1 MASLQDIMNA
11 DEDQLESHTIKNSP
25 IPIQPGIHHQ
35 PYLTPNT
42 VYNSGYKIGR
52 EQLDRTST
60 QQDRAKRSSSS
71 HTTQSTPP
79 GSSSSSSR
87 PPNTRRRSNVSTDSM
102 DPSNYGYGHAGPS
115 SGGLDP
121 AGQPMRPF
129 GHASTGGDVPIKLT
143 PITGRVSRA
152 KKGMKVH
159 TCDICRP
166 PKTFTRAEHLRRHQ
180 LSHETPQ
187 YACSLPGCDRA
198 FHRKDLLERH
208 QQRHELEGDKLSTS
222 RGASQSRRT
231 SAGSLEGGVRG
242 LGLQLPMLGYPPN
255 STTPN
260 QSLPMT
266 PNMSHAGAYPSMSV
280 PNVSKSMSPH
290 VGNDSYRPSSGGP
303 GYGGSYS
310 LSAAQSSQQSLL
322 QQPSSGFNTAP
333 PFGSIEY
340 QPRTTPDFPSLFL
353 QTEGLGLQIPSDGP
367 PELSH
372 AQDNG
377 GWPSSASDS
386 TYSTPSDHPR
396 RAFWPA
402 ARASSSSSS
411 TVDWPTGLLSPCPGT
426 GFDPMAT
433 ANPMLYQ
440 YSTSPQLSDP
450 QTYQMLD
457 ITSMSTYPDEQTLF
471 DPHQQQPRF
480 SHTVRSLS
488 PPVTSASAQ
497 SSETLVTPSTALPS
511 DRMMNSLACMGRQKE
526 VALGLL
532 AAPALMQG
540 SLPLPPA
547 NVCQAIPAYLDV
559 YWEKCHHAFPIIH
572 RRTFEA
578 AAEHVDV
585 LRCAMAALATQHL
598 STKEDRIRGNQLHEY
613 AWQQSRRFLQWDVPV
628 MQAILLCELFSRFR
642 GRRAAIRPSKEF
654 ESIYSRVYDNAV
666 IFGEIPQTGP
676 NSVRWHTWLDTEARR
691 RLLSACF
698 ILDVHSSFYLEQ
710 QCIRNFDIA
719 SDSMPPNIPLIGP
732 TQDLWDAPSAN
743 AWAAMVSAKGGS
755 LDAKSLLS
763 LIKPD
768 KLSETSINAQAP
780 FDRSVILAFE
790 ALLLSSRDDPVR
802 ITPSTGKPEP
812 ETFRMASIFPDCPV
826 ANTYLALHHTPLHDL
841 LAVSGDS
848 WVFSQ
853 KVLQPKS
860 FAEHQK
866 RLKQWGQSGDAAAAV
881 VFACRALRAFTEH
894 GNADESPEDSDDD
907 MDAWETERPRMWKD
921 DVSDYWGM
929 YACALICWAY
939 GHQGNRGD
947 GAKCTELGDD
957 DSAALQWVRAVA
969 STRVKDVV
977 RLRSKKNAMS
987 VVSLVKRWLD
997 LDCLGGRSR
1006 LYVDAVGVLRKLEE
1020 GINCKWF

>member
-11 DEDQLESHTIKNSP
+11 DEDHLESHTIKNSP
-25 IPIQPGIHHQ
+25 IPVQPGIHHQ
-35 PYLTPNT
+35 PYLTPNA

-52 EQLDRTST
+52 EQLDGTST

-121 AGQPMRPF
+121 AGQSMRPF

-143 PITGRVSRA
+143 PITGR
-152 KKGMKVH
+152 
-159 TCDICRP
+159 
-166 PKTFTRAEHLRRHQ
+166 TFTRAEHLRRHQ

-242 LGLQLPMLGYPPN
+242 LGLQLPILGYPPN

-290 VGNDSYRPSSGGP
+290 VGNDNYRPPSDGP
-303 GYGGSYS
+303 GYGGGYS

-367 PELSH
+367 PELLH
-372 AQDNG
+372 AQDHG

-426 GFDPMAT
+426 GFDSMAT

-457 ITSMSTYPDEQTLF
+457 ISSMSTYPDEQTLF

-497 SSETLVTPSTALPS
+497 SCETLVTPTTALPS

-559 YWEKCHHAFPIIH
+559 YWERCHHAFPIIH

-743 AWAAMVSAKGGS
+743 AWAAIVSAKGGS
-755 LDAKSLLS
+755 LDAKSLHPLINPDSLS
-763 LIKPD
+763 K
-768 KLSETSINAQAP
+768 TSINAQAP

-790 ALLLSSRDDPVR
+790 ALLLPSRDDPAR

-860 FAEHQK
+860 LAEHQK
-866 RLKQWGQSGDAAAAV
+866 RLKQWGQSDDAAVAV
-881 VFACRALRAFTEH
+881 VFACRALRIFTEH

-929 YACALICWAY
+929 YVCALICWAY
-939 GHQGNRGD
+939 GHQGNRGN
-947 GAKCTELGDD
+947 GAKGIGLGDD

-969 STRVKDVV
+969 STRVKDVL
-977 RLRSKKNAMS
+977 RLRSKKNA
-987 VVSLVKRWLD
+987 
-997 LDCLGGRSR
+997 
-1006 LYVDAVGVLRKLEE
+1006 
-1020 GINCKWF
+1020 

>member
-1 MASLQDIMNA
+1 
-11 DEDQLESHTIKNSP
+11 
-25 IPIQPGIHHQ
+25 
-35 PYLTPNT
+35 
-42 VYNSGYKIGR
+42 
-52 EQLDRTST
+52 
-60 QQDRAKRSSSS
+60 
-71 HTTQSTPP
+71 
-79 GSSSSSSR
+79 
-87 PPNTRRRSNVSTDSM
+87 
-102 DPSNYGYGHAGPS
+102 
-115 SGGLDP
+115 
-121 AGQPMRPF
+121 
-129 GHASTGGDVPIKLT
+129 
-143 PITGRVSRA
+143 
-152 KKGMKVH
+152 
-159 TCDICRP
+159 
-166 PKTFTRAEHLRRHQ
+166 
-180 LSHETPQ
+180 
-187 YACSLPGCDRA
+187 
-198 FHRKDLLERH
+198 
-208 QQRHELEGDKLSTS
+208 
-222 RGASQSRRT
+222 
-231 SAGSLEGGVRG
+231 
-242 LGLQLPMLGYPPN
+242 
-255 STTPN
+255 
-260 QSLPMT
+260 
-266 PNMSHAGAYPSMSV
+266 
-280 PNVSKSMSPH
+280 
-290 VGNDSYRPSSGGP
+290 
-303 GYGGSYS
+303 
-310 LSAAQSSQQSLL
+310 
-322 QQPSSGFNTAP
+322 
-333 PFGSIEY
+333 
-340 QPRTTPDFPSLFL
+340 
-353 QTEGLGLQIPSDGP
+353 
-367 PELSH
+367 
-372 AQDNG
+372 
-377 GWPSSASDS
+377 
-386 TYSTPSDHPR
+386 
-396 RAFWPA
+396 
-402 ARASSSSSS
+402 
-411 TVDWPTGLLSPCPGT
+411 
-426 GFDPMAT
+426 
-433 ANPMLYQ
+433 MLYQ
-440 YSTSPQLSDP
+440 YPTSPQLSDP
-450 QTYQMLD
+450 QTYQMLG
-457 ITSMSTYPDEQTLF
+457 ISSMSTYPDEQTVF
-471 DPHQQQPRF
+471 DPHQQQSRF

-654 ESIYSRVYDNAV
+654 ESIYSRVYDNAI

-763 LIKPD
+763 LINPD
-768 KLSETSINAQAP
+768 NLSKTSINVQAP

-790 ALLLSSRDDPVR
+790 ALLLPSRDDPVQ
-802 ITPSTGKPEP
+802 IAPSTGKPEP
-812 ETFRMASIFPDCPV
+812 ENFRMASIFPDCPV

-866 RLKQWGQSGDAAAAV
+866 RLKQWGQSDDAAVAV
-881 VFACRALRAFTEH
+881 IFACRALRAFTEH

-929 YACALICWAY
+929 YVCALICWAY
-939 GHQGNRGD
+939 GHQGNRWD
-947 GAKCTELGDD
+947 GAKGTELGDD
-957 DSAALQWVRAVA
+957 DSATLQWVRAVA

-987 VVSLVKRWLD
+987 VVSLVKGWLD

>member
-1 MASLQDIMNA
+1 MASLQDIMNV
-11 DEDQLESHTIKNSP
+11 DEDQLESHTIKNDQVPAPS
-25 IPIQPGIHHQ
+25 GSRHQ
-35 PYLTPNT
+35 SYLAPNAA
-42 VYNSGYKIGR
+42 YNSGYAIGG
-52 EQLDRTST
+52 EPVDSSST
-60 QQDRAKRSSSS
+60 QQGTKRSSSS
-71 HTTQSTPP
+71 HTTKSTPP

-102 DPSNYGYGHAGPS
+102 EQSNYGYGHVGSS

-121 AGQPMRPF
+121 SGPPMRPY
-129 GHASTGGDVPIKLT
+129 GHAPTGGEAPIKLT

-166 PKTFTRAEHLRRHQ
+166 PK

-187 YACSLPGCDRA
+187 YACPIPGCDRA

-208 QQRHELEGDKLSTS
+208 QQRHELEGDKVSRS

-242 LGLQLPMLGYPPN
+242 LGLQHPMLGYPPN
-255 STTPN
+255 ATTAT
-260 QSLPMT
+260 QSLPIT
-266 PNMSHAGAYPSMSV
+266 PSMSHAGAYPSMSA
-280 PNVSKSMSPH
+280 PDISKSMAPH
-290 VGNDSYRPSSGGP
+290 VGNDGYRPASGGP

-310 LSAAQSSQQSLL
+310 LSTQSA
-322 QQPSSGFNTAP
+322 QQPLMQQPNSGFNTP
-333 PFGSIEY
+333 PTFGSIEY
-340 QPRTTPDFPSLFL
+340 QPRTTPEFPSLYL
-353 QTEGLGLQIPSDGP
+353 QTEGLGLQMSSDGP

-372 AQDNG
+372 AQDHG

-386 TYSTPSDHPR
+386 TYSTPSDNSR
-396 RAFWPA
+396 RAFWPP
-402 ARASSSSSS
+402 ARAS
-411 TVDWPTGLLSPCPGT
+411 TTDWPTGLSPCPGT

-440 YSTSPQLSDP
+440 YPTSPQLSNP

-457 ITSMSTYPDEQTLF
+457 ISMSTYPDEQTIF
-471 DPHQQQPRF
+471 DPHQQPRF
-480 SHTVRSLS
+480 PNTVRSLS

-532 AAPALMQG
+532 AAPALVQG

-547 NVCQAIPAYLDV
+547 NVCKAIPAYLEV
-559 YWEKCHHAFPIIH
+559 YWEKFHHSFPVVH

-578 AAEHVDV
+578 AAEQVDV
-585 LRCAMAALATQHL
+585 LRCAMAAVATQYM

-628 MQAILLCELFSRFR
+628 MQAILLCEFFARFR

-654 ESIYSRVYDNAV
+654 ESIYSRVYDNAI
-666 IFGEIPQTGP
+666 IFGAIPHTGP
-676 NSVRWHTWLDTEARR
+676 NSVRWHTWLDAETRR

-698 ILDVHSSFYLEQ
+698 VLDIHSSVYLEQ
-710 QCIRNFDIA
+710 QRVRSFDIA
-719 SDSMPPNIPLIGP
+719 NDGMPPNIPLIGS
-732 TQDLWDAPSAN
+732 TQDLWDAASAD
-743 AWAAMVSAKGGS
+743 AWAAMVLAKGDYS
-755 LDAKSLLS
+755 DKQTLLS
-763 LIKPD
+763 FINPD
-768 KLSETSINAQAP
+768 ALSRTSINTHVP
-780 FDRSVILAFE
+780 FDRAVILAFE
-790 ALLLSSRDDPVR
+790 ALLLPTRDDPVQM
-802 ITPSTGKPEP
+802 TPSTEIPEP
-812 ETFRMASIFPDCPV
+812 ETFHMASIFPDCPV

-848 WVFSQ
+848 WIFSQ

-866 RLKQWGQSGDAAAAV
+866 RLKEWGDSGDAAVAV

-894 GNADESPEDSDDD
+894 GNAEENPEDSDDD
-907 MDAWETERPRMWKD
+907 MDDWEMGRPRMWKD
-921 DVSDYWGM
+921 NISDYWGM
-929 YACALICWAY
+929 YVCALICWAY
-939 GHQGNRGD
+939 GHRASRG
-947 GAKCTELGDD
+947 GSAEGSELGDY
-957 DSAALQWVRAVA
+957 DSAAIRWVRTVA
-969 STRVKDVV
+969 SMRAEDVA
-977 RLRSKKNAMS
+977 RLRSKKDAMP
-987 VVSLVKRWLD
+987 VVSLVRRWLD
-997 LDCLGGRSR
+997 VDCIGGRSR
-1006 LYVDAVGVLRKLEE
+1006 LYVDAVGVLKKLEE
-1020 GINCKWF
+1020 GINWKWF